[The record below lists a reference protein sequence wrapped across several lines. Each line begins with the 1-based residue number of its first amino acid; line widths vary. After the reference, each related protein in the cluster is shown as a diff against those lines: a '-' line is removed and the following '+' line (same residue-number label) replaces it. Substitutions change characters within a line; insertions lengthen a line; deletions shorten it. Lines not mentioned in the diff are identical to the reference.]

1 MDISDVYGFQ
11 NQVENV
17 IKEGNLKKSLRLLG
31 IVYFDGSL
39 EKGNENIIVFEFSK
53 SRTMAIEV
61 RLMEKKIRFW
71 DWMGDRLEGDYFWQ
85 YVFENYEELWYRIL
99 SLLIAEYFSPTE
111 YISCEIVSTKG
122 HLFYHWM
129 ECPEDTEDTED
140 NTLYVGRLLLFGF
153 IPLWKVKHTKNE
165 WEEITSVESLK
176 NKIVKYQFADFFKN
190 L

>member
-1 MDISDVYGFQ
+1 MDIFDVYDFQ

-17 IKEGNLKKSLRLLG
+17 AKERNLKESLKSLG

-39 EKGNENIIVFEFSK
+39 EKGNENRIVFEFSK

-71 DWMGDRLEGDYFWQ
+71 GWIGDRLKGDYFWK

-111 YISCEIVSTKG
+111 CISCEIVATVKSD
-122 HLFYHWM
+122 LLYHWL
-129 ECPEDTEDTED
+129 EGTEDTED

-165 WEEITSVESLK
+165 WEKIALIESSK
-176 NKIVKYQFADFFKN
+176 NKIVKYQFQEDIK
-190 L
+190 